1 MKESKPEEFI
11 IKSPVAAT
19 RYWVSGIKND
29 HTGYETARAAEEM
42 IRHRRL
48 HTVLGSWTSAWEDT
62 DRLSLTDLVIDYWDE
77 IQHIMKHRR
86 AVVKIMASKIKT
98 EDGEPPR

>member
-1 MKESKPEEFI
+1 MKASKPEEFVI
-11 IKSPVAAT
+11 RSPITGT

-48 HTVLGSWTSAWEDT
+48 HAVLGSWTSVWDNSG
-62 DRLSLTDLVIDYWDE
+62 RLSLTDLVVDYWEE

-86 AVVKIMASKIKT
+86 AVEKIMASKVKT
-98 EDGEPPR
+98 EDGKPPC